1 MSGFRYLSIEC
12 VLFDRVG
19 ETSEIEEAKLEG
31 TENSAYQQTS
41 SETTSLYG
49 HAQIMNGYGTAANGL
64 ALSETASDN
73 FIGMLLI
80 VTK

>member
-1 MSGFRYLSIEC
+1 MFC
-12 VLFDRVG
+12 FDRVG
-19 ETSEIEEAKLEG
+19 ETSEIEEESVDKAKLEG

-41 SETTSLYG
+41 SETASLYG
-49 HAQIMNGYGTAANGL
+49 HAQIMNVCETAANGF
-64 ALSETASDN
+64 AMSETANDN